1 MLEGGENYLAT
12 TENRL
17 ETADCVAVLWLQAS
31 VASHWVRDEAQ
42 RGHERGCLVPLS
54 LDGTMALLG
63 FRQCPLLDISGWPGD
78 PDDALAAI
86 ANTASSAGEV
96 RTLYSQAI
104 AAAQH
109 AIALEGRLAQG
120 HLALGFALNNGELKR
135 AEAMVHYRAAE
146 KLAPGDADALRQV
159 ATFYSFGTERD
170 VASQMIARVIELD
183 PLNARVYRSAGFIA
197 LFARDYSAAISQMQR
212 ALEINP
218 SLASAQFVIANA
230 RLMQGDAAGAPTAAK
245 AERVP
250 QFALTMTAFA
260 ADRLGDTVEAD
271 VAYAK
276 RDSGML
282 LAPND
287 PMLDPLRGEP
297 KLEELLSRLAS

>member
-1 MLEGGENYLAT
+1 MADGGDPAAGRQLWVFLSYFRTDLERARPVIALREAAGIDPWWDGMLEGGENYLAT

-17 ETADCVAVLWLQAS
+17 ETADCVAVLWSQAS

-63 FRQCPLLDISGWPGD
+63 FRQFPLLDISGWPGD

-104 AAAQH
+104 AAARH

-159 ATFYSFGTERD
+159 ATFYSSDTERD

-183 PLNARVYRSAGFIA
+183 PLNARAYRSAGFIA
-197 LFARDYSAAISQMQR
+197 LFARDYSAAISQMRR
-212 ALEINP
+212 ARRPPPRP
-218 SLASAQFVIANA
+218 SGCRNS
-230 RLMQGDAAGAPTAAK
+230 PS
-245 AERVP
+245 P
-250 QFALTMTAFA
+250 
-260 ADRLGDTVEAD
+260 
-271 VAYAK
+271 
-276 RDSGML
+276 
-282 LAPND
+282 
-287 PMLDPLRGEP
+287 
-297 KLEELLSRLAS
+297 